1 MIRGGGMKVAG
12 RGGSRLHREGVR
24 YFHAVE
30 EGLTGVSGPG
40 VPADNEAGVI
50 GWGTSWR
57 MQGYLMMTE
66 RTGDPRYSER
76 LAELIDQVLDA
87 RDDVRG
93 IEDHR
98 GRSRPVWSTA
108 GKFTAC
114 SATVPDAEGRPALD
128 VSVCPPHARNLLV
141 TVEPEPED
149 RFTLMVTGSARK
161 HAYTVGGL
169 SLDPTHADRAD
180 LAIYQAYKQRSGVTA
195 RLLTT
200 SHRQIGAGTYTLRPA
215 MVALAAQTG
224 MIAYPLAGLVRLARE
239 RPDAVASSVRARLDG
254 YLDAAVRAV
263 RAHDEQWGTTDD
275 GRGFYRWLPDEP
287 VSFAGAELPTN
298 EFLAMG
304 RTLVQLAAVTGDEEF
319 TERAAAIARSL
330 RDDLTV
336 TNGVA
341 TWPYWPSFGRVY
353 KGWSATGS
361 PEDDGSLYRPSYAA
375 VTVPEDVTHALIDID
390 FLRLYYDTPA
400 LPPVF
405 TEAQM
410 RAVAA
415 TFTSH
420 VVRRRRLRTRVV
432 HDVGGD
438 GRAGTDREQA
448 HVAGWLPLRE
458 WSSAVARHVRAV
470 QPTAPPPP
478 LMGVDT
484 YCGALLARW
493 A

>member
-1 MIRGGGMKVAG
+1 MKVAG

-57 MQGYLMMTE
+57 MQGYLMMAE

-114 SATVPDAEGRPALD
+114 SVTVPDSEGRPALD
-128 VSVCPPHARNLLV
+128 VSICPPHTRNLQV
-141 TVEPEPED
+141 TVEPGTED
-149 RFTLMVTGSARK
+149 RFTLTVTGSARK
-161 HAYTVGGL
+161 HAFTVDGL
-169 SLDPTHADRAD
+169 SLDPECADRAD
-180 LAIYQAYKQRSGVTA
+180 RALYEAYRQRSGVTA

-200 SHRQIGAGTYTLRPA
+200 AHRQVRAGTYTARPA

-239 RPDAVASSVRARLDG
+239 RPDTVAPSVHTRLDG
-254 YLDAAVRAV
+254 YLDAAVSAV
-263 RAHDEQWGTTDD
+263 RAHDEQWGTTSD

-304 RTLVQLAAVTGDEEF
+304 RTLVQLAAVTRDEEF
-319 TERAAAIARSL
+319 TQRAAAIARSL

-353 KGWSATGS
+353 TGWSATGS
-361 PEDDGSLYRPSYAA
+361 PADDGSLYRPSYAA

-390 FLRLYYDTPA
+390 FLRIYHDTPA

-405 TEAQM
+405 TADRM

-420 VVRRRRLRTRVV
+420 VVRRRRLRTRVL

-438 GRAGTDREQA
+438 GRPGTDREQA
-448 HVAGWLPLRE
+448 HVAGWLPLHQ
-458 WSSAVARHVRAV
+458 WSPVVARHVRAV
-470 QPTAPPPP
+470 QPTLPPPP